1 MTLTNIPVFV
11 KVVDPARDA
20 TASVRSVEARR
31 ALQLAG
37 DDLARVGFEPPIPPA
52 GTDAWDELSTW
63 VMAAADSLL
72 SSQTGAD
79 IEVRPGLGR
88 PPGALNS
95 YAAHF
100 IPTVRRNPVPYRLSH
115 PGFTMWDMSQV
126 TERDQLLFNIEGR
139 ISRYGW
145 SCYYIFGGAGP
156 PWLYTIGLVEGF
168 GHPELII
175 FGLDQSSAHGL
186 ATRVVE
192 RLTSEVKVP
201 PGRHAGER
209 LDGLPVAY
217 LEVDRA
223 YWREPSDYFLG
234 WLDYYRA
241 LERTLDQRALQLVWS
256 DEQGHLPWDE
266 RFSARLRH
274 LQPLLDVPPQ

>member
-1 MTLTNIPVFV
+1 
-11 KVVDPARDA
+11 
-20 TASVRSVEARR
+20 
-31 ALQLAG
+31 
-37 DDLARVGFEPPIPPA
+37 
-52 GTDAWDELSTW
+52 
-63 VMAAADSLL
+63 
-72 SSQTGAD
+72 
-79 IEVRPGLGR
+79 
-88 PPGALNS
+88 
-95 YAAHF
+95 
-100 IPTVRRNPVPYRLSH
+100 
-115 PGFTMWDMSQV
+115 MWDMSQE
-126 TERDQLLFNIEGR
+126 TERDQLLFNLEGR

-145 SCYYIFGGAGP
+145 SCYYIFGGSGP

-186 ATRVVE
+186 ATRMVE
-192 RLTSEVKVP
+192 RLTSEVQVTT
-201 PGRHAGER
+201 GRHAGER

-241 LERTLDQRALQLVWS
+241 MERTLDQRALQLVWS

-266 RFSARLRH
+266 RFSARLRR

>member
-1 MTLTNIPVFV
+1 
-11 KVVDPARDA
+11 
-20 TASVRSVEARR
+20 
-31 ALQLAG
+31 
-37 DDLARVGFEPPIPPA
+37 
-52 GTDAWDELSTW
+52 
-63 VMAAADSLL
+63 
-72 SSQTGAD
+72 
-79 IEVRPGLGR
+79 
-88 PPGALNS
+88 
-95 YAAHF
+95 
-100 IPTVRRNPVPYRLSH
+100 
-115 PGFTMWDMSQV
+115 MWDMSQV

-186 ATRVVE
+186 ATRMVE
-192 RLTSEVKVP
+192 RLTSEVEVAT
-201 PGRHAGER
+201 GRHAGEG

-217 LEVDRA
+217 LEVDQA
-223 YWREPSDYFLG
+223 YWREPSDYILG

-256 DEQGHLPWDE
+256 DESGHLPWDE
-266 RFSARLRH
+266 RFTARLRR